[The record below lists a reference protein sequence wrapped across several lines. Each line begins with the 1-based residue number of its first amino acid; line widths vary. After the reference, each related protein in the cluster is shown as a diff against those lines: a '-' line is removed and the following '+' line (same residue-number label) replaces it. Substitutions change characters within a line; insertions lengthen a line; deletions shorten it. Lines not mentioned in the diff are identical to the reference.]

1 MANNSNQQDQN
12 AIDNL
17 NMSLTS
23 VGERVAKNKK
33 VLYWTL
39 GLLIAIGACWCA
51 WLWFY
56 QTPRVNNSAAAYD
69 KAMTAA
75 IGGDS
80 IAAVEFAK
88 VADKFSGTDAGNLA
102 AMQAAQAYYRLG
114 KYQETV
120 KYLKKFSTKEEVLS
134 AQSYVL
140 LGDAYV
146 NLKNYDEALSAFQ
159 TAVKK
164 AAGNE
169 QIVPTVLWKEANIYD
184 AQKKYQEALNCYEQ
198 IKAAFPAYTF
208 GNGLTPDAY
217 IAREKARLGK

>member
-1 MANNSNQQDQN
+1 MATTPNQQDQN

-56 QTPRVNNSAAAYD
+56 QTPRVSNSAAAYD
-69 KAMTAA
+69 QAMTAA
-75 IGGDS
+75 MGGDS

-88 VADKFSGTDAGNLA
+88 VADKYSGTDAGNLA

-120 KYLKKFSTKEEVLS
+120 KYLDKFSTKEEVLN

-146 NLKNYDEALSAFQ
+146 NLKKYDEALSAFQ

-169 QIVPTVLWKEANIYD
+169 QIVPMVLWKEANIYD
-184 AQKKYQEALNCYEQ
+184 SQKKYQDALNCFEQ
-198 IKAAFPAYTF
+198 IKTSFPTYTF